1 MRTIAIINQ
10 KGGCGKTTTALNLAA
25 LFAQRSLRTLLVDL
39 DPQSHCAA
47 GLAIPDERIDYDIGD
62 AMLTSDR
69 PNSER
74 LLWRISRHLDLAP
87 SRMRL
92 AAMEAARGRLAEL
105 DQREHRLARVLD
117 HYRESYDACVID
129 CSPSIGLLAFNAI
142 VAADGVLIPVETS
155 FFSLRGAQ
163 KQVAAIRAL
172 ARRLGAEIPWW
183 VLPTLYEPD
192 EPHAKDLLAE
202 LRRAFGERV
211 APRPIRR
218 DMTLKEAI
226 AFGKPAVEYAKDTP
240 GCQDY
245 EALGEWLCS
254 ELGIRSA
261 THEPGRDGGLEG
273 TFPTIATSPK
283 ASRAFLGG
291 SPSHEAAEKSEGGVS
306 IGAPQPEALQ
316 PNETPERGEEGP
328 REGLD
333 RASDIALRAQALR
346 RALLERGGAKVVLEA
361 EARQGTPRSEP
372 APSVRS
378 ILGARSTGTRGVFVY
393 PLSIGRRVEVVG
405 SFNKWQ
411 PGQSVC
417 IVNEELGVH
426 ELSIPLAP
434 GRYCYRLVIDGSW
447 RIDPYNP
454 VSEPNPFG
462 ERNSVLVVRP
472 RAAPQ
477 AGRRS

>member
-10 KGGCGKTTTALNLAA
+10 KGGCGKTTTALNLAS

-62 AMLTSDR
+62 AMIAGER
-69 PNSER
+69 PNGER

-105 DQREHRLARVLD
+105 EQREHRLALVLKHFRD
-117 HYRESYDACVID
+117 AYDACVID

-218 DMTLKEAI
+218 DVTLKEAI
-226 AFGKPAVEYAKDTP
+226 AFGKPAVEYAKDAP

-245 EALGEWLCS
+245 IALGDWLCD
-254 ELGIRSA
+254 ELGISTRPG
-261 THEPGRDGGLEG
+261 TTDHHESIEG
-273 TFPTIATSPK
+273 TIPTIRTSSE
-283 ASRAFLGG
+283 ASRAFLGQT
-291 SPSHEAAEKSEGGVS
+291 PEEPEGGATVESHRPEPAQDSVS
-306 IGAPQPEALQ
+306 PAQGAPSA
-316 PNETPERGEEGP
+316 TASTI
-328 REGLD
+328 D

-346 RALLERGGAKVVLEA
+346 RALLERGGAKVVVE
-361 EARQGTPRSEP
+361 ETRETPKRTEP

-393 PLSIGRRVEVVG
+393 PLSIGRRVEIVG
-405 SFNKWQ
+405 SFNEWQ
-411 PGQSVC
+411 PGRSVC
-417 IVNEELGVH
+417 NVNEELGVH

-472 RAAPQ
+472 RTMQQTP
-477 AGRRS
+477 GRP

>member
-10 KGGCGKTTTALNLAA
+10 KGGCGKTTTALNLAS

-62 AMLTSDR
+62 AMIAGDR

-105 DQREHRLARVLD
+105 ERREHRLAMVLE
-117 HYRESYDACVID
+117 HFREAYDACVID

-218 DMTLKEAI
+218 DVTLKEAI
-226 AFGKPAVEYAKDTP
+226 AFGKPAVEYAKDAP

-245 EALGEWLCS
+245 AALGDWLCD
-254 ELGIRSA
+254 ELGVGTRS
-261 THEPGRDGGLEG
+261 TGTGRPEQVEG
-273 TFPTIATSPK
+273 DIPMIATSSE
-283 ASRAFLGG
+283 ASRAFLGQSPDHVEAG
-291 SPSHEAAEKSEGGVS
+291 VSNPAPPATSPTGPASSAGESSAAPSPS
-306 IGAPQPEALQ
+306 I
-316 PNETPERGEEGP
+316 
-328 REGLD
+328 D

-346 RALLERGGAKVVLEA
+346 RALLERGGAKVVLDE
-361 EARQGTPRSEP
+361 EKPTPSRSEP
-372 APSVRS
+372 APNVRS

-405 SFNKWQ
+405 SFNEWQ
-411 PGQSVC
+411 PGRSVC

-472 RAAPQ
+472 RAVQQ
-477 AGRRS
+477 AGGRP